1 MKVFALLYEP
11 ANYTIDRNRAVYEP
25 LGIKWAYL
33 YGQSF
38 AQREGER
45 VESVAAASLWQ
56 RLRFAWKTLRS
67 NDVVILNGYSN
78 STNILFFLLNFVL
91 RRPIGIDSD
100 TPLSIPS
107 NRVARAVK
115 SMYLHLLFPQKW
127 CYGLAGGTKA
137 HKDLFRHYG
146 MKEERIFLSPM
157 MVYNERYKPT
167 SVQEE
172 KKGFRFLYVGRLV
185 ECKNLRVLLAAFK
198 QAFQGN
204 PAVEL
209 RVVGDGD
216 LREELQA
223 AYQAQ
228 TNISFAGR
236 KSGEELVREY
246 HQADVFVLPS
256 SYEPWGL
263 VVNEAMAAGLPVIV
277 SDKVGARYD
286 LVEDK
291 GTGFIFPY
299 DSGEALEE
307 RMKLLYKDNALRKQC
322 AEAAYNLMH
331 QHWNYRLYRQELE
344 HFLTAAY
351 DKNVN

>member
-25 LGIKWAYL
+25 LGVKWAYL

-115 SMYLHLLFPQKW
+115 SMYLHLLFQRKW

-157 MVYNERYKPT
+157 MVDNERYKPT

-172 KKGFRFLYVGRLV
+172 KRGFRFLYVGRLV
-185 ECKNLRVLLAAFK
+185 ERVA
-198 QAFQGN
+198 
-204 PAVEL
+204 
-209 RVVGDGD
+209 
-216 LREELQA
+216 
-223 AYQAQ
+223 
-228 TNISFAGR
+228 
-236 KSGEELVREY
+236 KS
-246 HQADVFVLPS
+246 
-256 SYEPWGL
+256 W
-263 VVNEAMAAGLPVIV
+263 
-277 SDKVGARYD
+277 
-286 LVEDK
+286 
-291 GTGFIFPY
+291 
-299 DSGEALEE
+299 
-307 RMKLLYKDNALRKQC
+307 
-322 AEAAYNLMH
+322 
-331 QHWNYRLYRQELE
+331 
-344 HFLTAAY
+344 
-351 DKNVN
+351 